1 MGLVSPYSAQTV
13 WSTSHQAI
21 PSMQISFQDHQFMD
35 LGAGII
41 EVTQLERPNC
51 TGDDTYRMSTE
62 PRQCNEYCLGEM
74 SLIPTQRKKI

>member
-1 MGLVSPYSAQTV
+1 
-13 WSTSHQAI
+13 
-21 PSMQISFQDHQFMD
+21 MQISFQDHQFMD

-51 TGDDTYRMSTE
+51 PGDDTYRMSTE

-74 SLIPTQRKKI
+74 SLIPTQRKKIQSALTDFLK